1 MGPIALFVVLVIM
14 PVAALVMFV
23 VAMLLSGVATALLSV
38 PVVSWVSFGGGLGL
52 GAAVLAVRRRRTRV
66 TSVT

>member
-14 PVAALVMFV
+14 PFAALLLV
-23 VAMLLSGVATALLSV
+23 VAAMLLSGVVAALLSV
-38 PVVSWVSFGGGLGL
+38 PAVSWVSFAGGLGL

-66 TSVT
+66 TGVT

>member
-14 PVAALVMFV
+14 PFAALVIVLAAMVMSGV
-23 VAMLLSGVATALLSV
+23 VAALLSV
-38 PVVSWVSFGGGLGL
+38 PAVSWVSFAGGLGL

-66 TSVT
+66 TGIT

>member
-14 PVAALVMFV
+14 PFAALVIV
-23 VAMLLSGVATALLSV
+23 LAAMLLSGVVAALLSV
-38 PVVSWVSFGGGLGL
+38 PAVSWVSFAGGLGL
-52 GAAVLAVRRRRTRV
+52 GAAVLAVRRRRARV

>member
-14 PVAALVMFV
+14 PVAALVIFL

-38 PVVSWVSFGGGLGL
+38 PAVSWLSFAGGLAL
-52 GAAVLAVRRRRTRV
+52 GATVLAVRRRRTRV
-66 TSVT
+66 TTVT